1 MSEYTLAVFGTLEQG
16 QADFQQTYN
25 SLVSE
30 VQMLEAQLRSSLTQ
44 WVGSAQQAYYQ
55 QQAQWNAA
63 MAHME
68 QVLAQ
73 LLFQQVFQ
81 LVLLQVQ
88 LLVLVLYLKIDQF
101 CLGLSLTYVSLLWNV
116 VTAFFRKRRI
126 EYEKLYVLRS
136 F

>member
-1 MSEYTLAVFGTLEQG
+1 MSEYTLAVFGTLQQG

-30 VQMLEAQLRSSLTQ
+30 VRMLEAQLRSSLTQ
-44 WVGSAQQAYYQ
+44 WVGSAQQAYDQ

-73 LLFQQVFQ
+73 LAVVVGTANENYQQAEQ
-81 LVLLQVQ
+81 SNT
-88 LLVLVLYLKIDQF
+88 
-101 CLGLSLTYVSLLWNV
+101 SLWSG
-116 VTAFFRKRRI
+116 
-126 EYEKLYVLRS
+126 
-136 F
+136 

>member
-16 QADFQQTYN
+16 QADFQQTYD

-30 VQMLEAQLRSSLTQ
+30 VQMLEAQLRSSRSQ
-44 WVGSAQQAYYQ
+44 WAGPAQQAYYQ

-73 LLFQQVFQ
+73 LGVVVGTANQNYQQAEQ
-81 LVLLQVQ
+81 A
-88 LLVLVLYLKIDQF
+88 KT
-101 CLGLSLTYVSLLWNV
+101 SLW
-116 VTAFFRKRRI
+116 AG
-126 EYEKLYVLRS
+126 
-136 F
+136 

>member
-1 MSEYTLAVFGTLEQG
+1 MTEYTLAIFGTLEQG

-30 VQMLEAQLRSSLTQ
+30 VQMLETQLRSSLSQ
-44 WVGSAQQAYYQ
+44 WAGSAQQAYYQ

-73 LLFQQVFQ
+73 LGVVVGTANQNYQQAE
-81 LVLLQVQ
+81 QVNT
-88 LLVLVLYLKIDQF
+88 
-101 CLGLSLTYVSLLWNV
+101 SLW
-116 VTAFFRKRRI
+116 AG
-126 EYEKLYVLRS
+126 
-136 F
+136 

>member
-25 SLVSE
+25 SLAGE
-30 VQMLEAQLRSSLTQ
+30 VQMLEAQLRSSLSQ
-44 WVGSAQQAYYQ
+44 WAGSAQQAYYQ

-73 LLFQQVFQ
+73 LAARSGGQPA
-81 LVLLQVQ
+81 
-88 LLVLVLYLKIDQF
+88 
-101 CLGLSLTYVSLLWNV
+101 GLAPPEL
-116 VTAFFRKRRI
+116 RRGLAAD
-126 EYEKLYVLRS
+126 E
-136 F
+136 

>member
-1 MSEYTLAVFGTLEQG
+1 MSDYTLAEFGTLQQG

-30 VQMLEAQLRSSLTQ
+30 VQMLEAQLRSGLTQ
-44 WVGSAQQAYYQ
+44 WVGTAQQAYYQ

-73 LLFQQVFQ
+73 LAVVVGTANENYQQAEQ
-81 LVLLQVQ
+81 SNT
-88 LLVLVLYLKIDQF
+88 
-101 CLGLSLTYVSLLWNV
+101 SLWSG
-116 VTAFFRKRRI
+116 
-126 EYEKLYVLRS
+126 
-136 F
+136 